1 MGGPVPPRQTEPE
14 VATAGPASNS
24 GMEIFKSTNFDFLGK
39 KWPFIGLSLALT
51 AAGLISLAIKGGPL
65 YGIDFKGGA
74 LMHVKFAGDPP
85 EDKIR
90 KALSATIPGEISV
103 QRVTTPG
110 ANEVIVSTD
119 ISGEEALN
127 KNRQKMEEALKST
140 FGEANGK
147 EDLNNSSVERMSGVL
162 RDGLARS
169 GVLPDD
175 KQLGDLVKTIL
186 DTKNSTLHGGL
197 LTSFDQLS
205 GLPGVTPQV
214 MSVLKDKCYL
224 SPFTIRNTEVVGPRV
239 GAELRTK
246 ALLAT
251 LYALGGMLIYIAFRF
266 EWIYGV
272 AAVIAVFHDTIITIG
287 LFSIFNKEISLTV
300 VAALLTLVGYS
311 MNDTIVTFDR
321 IRENLRIVKKAVF
334 DDLVNLSINQTL
346 SRTVLTSGLT
356 FLTALS
362 LWLFGGQVL
371 NGFAFCLVVGILVG
385 TYSSVFVAC
394 PILIFWR
401 DYADQR
407 RKQSGG
413 AVSAGTPSGNKPV
426 ASGVKEVVQQKNA
439 GPKNDS
445 PKNDGPKNGSKDVPV
460 KAKRAR

>member
-1 MGGPVPPRQTEPE
+1 
-14 VATAGPASNS
+14 
-24 GMEIFKSTNFDFLGK
+24 MEIFKNTNFDFLGK

-51 AAGLISLAIKGGPL
+51 AAGLISLAVKGGPL

-74 LMHVKFAGDPP
+74 LMHVKFNGEPP

-90 KALSATIPGEISV
+90 KALSATIPGDISV
-103 QRVTTPG
+103 QKVTTPG

-127 KNRQKMEEALKST
+127 KNRQKMEEGLRSA
-140 FGEANGK
+140 FGDPSGK
-147 EDLNNSSVERMSGVL
+147 EDLNNTAADRLTNAL
-162 RDGLARS
+162 RDGLTHA

-175 KQLGDLVKTIL
+175 KQLADVVRTIL
-186 DTKNSTLHGGL
+186 DFKNGTQNGGL
-197 LTSFDQLS
+197 LTSLDQLS
-205 GLPGVTPQV
+205 GLPGVTPQI
-214 MSVLKDKCYL
+214 MSVLKEKCYV

-251 LYALGGMLIYIAFRF
+251 LYALAGMLVYIAFRF

-272 AAVIAVFHDTIITIG
+272 AAVIAVFHDTIITLG

-346 SRTVLTSGLT
+346 SRTILTSGLT

-371 NGFAFCLVVGILVG
+371 NGFAFALVVGILVG

-407 RKQSGG
+407 RKQTSG
-413 AVSAGTPSGNKPV
+413 AGSPGNKPL
-426 ASGVKEVVQQKNA
+426 ASGVKEVV
-439 GPKNDS
+439 
-445 PKNDGPKNGSKDVPV
+445 KDVKELPA

>member
-1 MGGPVPPRQTEPE
+1 
-14 VATAGPASNS
+14 
-24 GMEIFKSTNFDFLGK
+24 MEIFKNTNFDFLGN
-39 KWPFIGLSLALT
+39 KWPFIIASLVLT
-51 AAGLISLAIKGGPL
+51 AAGLVSLIVKGGPL

-74 LMHVKFAGDPP
+74 LMHVKFTSEPP
-85 EDKIR
+85 EEKIR

-119 ISGEEALN
+119 ISSEGVLN
-127 KNRQKMEEALKST
+127 QNRQKMDEALRST
-140 FGEANGK
+140 FGDSSGK
-147 EDLNNSSVERMSGVL
+147 LDLNNTGGDNLSAAL
-162 RDGLARS
+162 RDGLSRA

-175 KQLGDLVKTIL
+175 KQLGELVKSIL
-186 DTKNSTLHGGL
+186 DFKNGTNNGGL
-197 LTSFDQLS
+197 LKSLDQLS
-205 GLPGVTPQV
+205 GVSGVTPQV
-214 MSVLKDKCYL
+214 LTVLKDKCYL
-224 SPFTIRNTEVVGPRV
+224 SPFTIRNTEVVGPKV

-251 LYALGGMLIYIAFRF
+251 LYALAGMLVYIAFRF

-272 AAVIAVFHDTIITIG
+272 AAVIAVFHDTIITLG

-321 IRENLRIVKKAVF
+321 IRENLRIVKKMAF
-334 DDLVNLSINQTL
+334 SDLVNLSINQTL
-346 SRTVLTSGLT
+346 SRTILTSGLT

-371 NGFAFCLVVGILVG
+371 NGFAFALVVGIMVG

-394 PILIFWR
+394 PILIYWY
-401 DYADQR
+401 DLAETR
-407 RKQSGG
+407 RKQ
-413 AVSAGTPSGNKPV
+413 AAGFPSGNKTSPAV
-426 ASGVKEVVQQKNA
+426 VKEVV
-439 GPKNDS
+439 
-445 PKNDGPKNGSKDVPV
+445 KDLPAKV
-460 KAKRAR
+460 KRAR